1 MNEALKNSLYLSN
14 EFRLKELNYP
24 INYQVSLRD
33 SVPEVSEVPLRYT
46 NKERK
51 IKERDSFGG
60 YRYYSD
66 NLKKRKNPTDEYRKQ
81 LERIK

>member
-51 IKERDSFGG
+51 IKERDSFGV

-66 NLKKRKNPTDEYRKQ
+66 NLKKEKIQ
-81 LERIK
+81 LMSIENN

>member
-14 EFRLKELNYP
+14 EFHLKELNYP

-51 IKERDSFGG
+51 IKERDSFGV

-66 NLKKRKNPTDEYRKQ
+66 NLKKEKIQ
-81 LERIK
+81 LMSIENN